1 MQHGVDVG
9 CLVDAGDE
17 PREERDC
24 YREDETDAK
33 CLTVECGSRET

>member
-17 PREERDC
+17 PREERLL
-24 YREDETDAK
+24 REDETDAK